1 MSIEDAIAAA
11 VQAHVSPL
19 VVEIQRLSAQVGELR
34 RALPARLVTLAEA
47 AEQLGVS
54 LATVRRR
61 VRDGSLVSKKLGRAV
76 RIDLSSSAS
85 SPATE
90 VDGRVLDI
98 RTTLAARRER
108 ASGQT

>member
-1 MSIEDAIAAA
+1 MSIEDTIAAA

-19 VVEIQRLSAQVGELR
+19 VAEVQRMTAELEALR
-34 RALPARLVTLAEA
+34 RALPSRLVTLAEA

-61 VRDGSLVSKKLGRAV
+61 VRDGSLPSKRIGRAV
-76 RIDLSSSAS
+76 RVDLSALGSTA
-85 SPATE
+85 AHD
-90 VDGRVLDI
+90 VDARVLDI

-108 ASGQT
+108 ASGET